1 MSDTTIQPAL
11 RHKQTSP
18 LMYVLALVGCIFI
31 GILIFAYAVTKRT
44 NPIYVDEHGK
54 PVNAESD
61 HHDSSG
67 GHRQ

>member
-1 MSDTTIQPAL
+1 MSDTTSQPAI
-11 RHKQTSP
+11 RRKQTSP

-44 NPIYVDEHGK
+44 NPIYVDEHSK
-54 PVNAESD
+54 PVNADSD

-67 GHRQ
+67 GPRQ

>member
-1 MSDTTIQPAL
+1 MSDTTSQPAI
-11 RHKQTSP
+11 RRKQTSP

-54 PVNAESD
+54 PVNAESN

-67 GHRQ
+67 GPRQ

>member
-1 MSDTTIQPAL
+1 MSDTTSQPAI
-11 RHKQTSP
+11 RRKQTSP

-67 GHRQ
+67 GPRQ

>member
-1 MSDTTIQPAL
+1 MSDTTSQPAI
-11 RHKQTSP
+11 RRKQTSP

-44 NPIYVDEHGK
+44 NPIYVDEHSK

-67 GHRQ
+67 GPRQ